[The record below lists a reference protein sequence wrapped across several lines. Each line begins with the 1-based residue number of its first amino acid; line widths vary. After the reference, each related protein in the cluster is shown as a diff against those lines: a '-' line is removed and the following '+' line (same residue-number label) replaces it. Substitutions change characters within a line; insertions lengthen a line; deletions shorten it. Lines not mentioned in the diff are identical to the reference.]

1 MRKPVRVILVS
12 LFPSF
17 VAGQAAL
24 PASRS
29 AHVLQ
34 EYAVDAGHSIVE
46 FSIGFAFSRIKGRFT
61 HSKGTILY
69 DSAAPAN
76 SSITIVIESKSID
89 TGWPHRDEHLRTSD
103 FFDVEKYS
111 TIIFQSEQLTPT
123 DKGWIANGK
132 LTMHG
137 VTKQIAVPFHYLRPP
152 TRSPESNWMILNVE
166 GALRLARADFG
177 IFGGSTFNSW
187 FNKARAATM
196 ADSVD
201 VSLEIEGWRA
211 DARSQRSPRIED
223 ALERVRTDGVQSQ
236 IDRFSEWKK
245 TKPPAEF
252 AAYFL
257 GADLLTRALIA
268 NGRLPDAVKFSRAIV
283 EMFPLTPRAFI
294 VHGLALAMS
303 GDSRTAA
310 QQYAKAQQVFR
321 PPVVDPNEKFP
332 QDDENWY
339 YLDQLARSVMEWG
352 YSAQAVPIARAAA
365 EMYAQT
371 ARAHATL
378 GLVLAATGDTRGAAA
393 AYAKALEVN
402 PVETRALELRRRLP

>member
-1 MRKPVRVILVS
+1 MKKPLRVILAS
-12 LFPSF
+12 AFPSLL
-17 VAGQAAL
+17 AAQTA
-24 PASRS
+24 PHS
-29 AHVLQ
+29 APMLQ
-34 EYAVDAGHSIVE
+34 EYAVDAGHSVVE

-76 SSITIVIESKSID
+76 SSVTIVIESKSID

-103 FFDVEKYS
+103 FFDVEKYP
-111 TIIFQSEQLTPT
+111 TIIFQSEQLTQT

-137 VTKQIAVPFHYLRPP
+137 VTRQIAIPFHYLRPP

-196 ADSVD
+196 SDSVD
-201 VSLEIEGWRA
+201 VSLELEGWRA
-211 DARSQRSPRIED
+211 DALSQRSPRIEE
-223 ALERVRTDGVQSQ
+223 ALERVRTNGVQSQ
-236 IDRFSEWKK
+236 IERFSEWKK
-245 TKPPAEF
+245 TKPAAEF
-252 AAYFL
+252 DAYFL
-257 GADLLTRALIA
+257 GADLLTRALIVS
-268 NGRLPDAVKFSRAIV
+268 GRLPDAVKFSGAIV
-283 EMFPLTPRAFI
+283 EMFPQTPRAFI

-303 GDSRTAA
+303 GDSRMAA
-310 QQYAKAQQVFR
+310 LQYAKAKLVFR

-339 YLDQLARSVMEWG
+339 WLDQLVRTFVEWG
-352 YSAQAVPIARAAA
+352 HSAQVVPIARVVA
-365 EMYAQT
+365 EMYPQT

-378 GLVLAATGDTRGAAA
+378 GLALAAAGDTRAAAA